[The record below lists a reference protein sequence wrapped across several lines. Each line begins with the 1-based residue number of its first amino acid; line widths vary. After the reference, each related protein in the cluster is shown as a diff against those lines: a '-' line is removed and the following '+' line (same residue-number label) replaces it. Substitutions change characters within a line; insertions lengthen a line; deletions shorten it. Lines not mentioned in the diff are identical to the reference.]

1 LLAYGETGI
10 ELNPPRPVSPVDR
23 LGARRTLGRRASAA
37 AVHVFR
43 VKVGPDGLVGM
54 GPYL

>member
-1 LLAYGETGI
+1 MAYDETGI

-23 LGARRTLGRRASAA
+23 LGARRTLGRRASAD